1 MFGKCSYEVM
11 SRVLWPGI
19 GAGDTSP
26 CWWWG
31 QVTLWRCSLFHPTPQ
46 GTAISSGNCKFLPS
60 PKWVAR
66 SLSLLMKFVKLPLK
80 PLSRGAAHP
89 GAQKVPHP
97 VSRGRQEAR
106 GNYLFLFLP
115 HPSPCML
122 GREWM
127 DWHHS
132 PQAQLLQSLAEGWE
146 QWPWLGILSAS
157 ALVPAAAILVPSLG
171 IWT

>member
-31 QVTLWRCSLFHPTPQ
+31 QVTLWMCSLFHPTPQ

-115 HPSPCML
+115 HPLSMYA
-122 GREWM
+122 GEGM
-127 DWHHS
+127 DGL
-132 PQAQLLQSLAEGWE
+132 ASLPSGT
-146 QWPWLGILSAS
+146 
-157 ALVPAAAILVPSLG
+157 AAAEFGRRLRAVAMAWNTVCFSTG
-171 IWT
+171 ASSSYSGS